1 MNSKRENILLKAENV
16 SLTYPKTA
24 VPALDHISLTLRKG
38 ELLGLIGPNGAGKT
52 TLISILSTLFPP
64 TEGTLLFEN
73 IDMVQNPDRIRPK
86 ISLVPQETALYENLT
101 GRENLFYFASLYGLK
116 KKKARTQTDHYLEM
130 FGLVEKADSRIKT
143 YSGGMKRRINLIAG
157 LLHEPELL
165 FLDEPTVG
173 IDAQSRNLILE
184 KLLFLNDQ
192 GMTMIY
198 TTHYMEEIEK
208 ICEKVAIIDQGKTIC
223 QGKPADLV
231 RESPG
236 CSDLS
241 ELFFARTGKAL
252 RDF

>member
-1 MNSKRENILLKAENV
+1 MNNRKGNILLAAENV
-16 SLTYPKTA
+16 SMTYPKTP
-24 VPALDHISLTLRKG
+24 VPALDHISLTIRKG

-64 TEGTLLFEN
+64 TGGTLFFEN
-73 IDMVQNPDRIRPK
+73 VNMVQDPDSIRPK
-86 ISLVPQETALYENLT
+86 IGLVPQETALYENLT
-101 GRENLFYFASLYGLK
+101 GRENLSYFASLYGLK
-116 KKKARTQTDHYLEM
+116 KKKARSRTNHYLEM
-130 FGLVEKADSRIKT
+130 FGLWEKADSRIKT

-157 LLHEPELL
+157 LLHEPALL

-184 KLLFLNDQ
+184 KLLLLHNQ

-208 ICEKVAIIDQGKTIC
+208 ICEKVAIIDQGKIIC
-223 QGKPADLV
+223 QGNPANLV

-252 RDF
+252 RDY